1 MLNVDMNAHYLQR
14 QARLNAVMAQAG
26 IAALFT
32 PDPINMHYATGTSN
46 MTIWSLLGA
55 SRFLLHFA
63 QGPTYLYEFSLGEHL
78 SAHLPTITEIRTS
91 TTSGGITA
99 KKTFNYLDN
108 AVAYAGEIADE
119 VRARLGHGA
128 MLAVEGL
135 DFPFTDALRAQG
147 LVLAD
152 ATALFMRARQI
163 KTPLEIQVM
172 RHAVKLV
179 ESAVAELEHKIEPGR
194 SENEV
199 WGEFHRGLIARG
211 GQFTTTRL
219 FQSGLRTFP
228 YFHESS
234 DNVMQAGDLVCLD
247 TDAVGIH
254 HYGVDFSRTFLCGD
268 VAATPAQRHI
278 YRVALEQVEHNASL
292 LRAGRTYEEFARLAY
307 DVPEKHRAY
316 GYYVLAHGLGQSQG
330 LPNVP
335 RIAPDGSYNF
345 PGEFEPNTVFCI
357 ESYVG
362 DPDSRQGVKLEDE
375 YLITETGVEKLS
387 TYPYASVLR

>member
-108 AVAYAGEIADE
+108 AVAYAGEIADA

-128 MLAVEGL
+128 TLAVEGL

-292 LRAGRTYEEFARLAY
+292 LRPGRTYEEFARLAY